1 MALVFSQGKWLKV
14 ALPQILDRL
23 WSKDHIHIYGAVV
36 QKSIEKGF
44 SQEKSSQLGE
54 AYVYKLLCP
63 GLKYDRATEMEIQ
76 SLEEKA

>member
-1 MALVFSQGKWLKV
+1 MVLVFSQGKWLNLV
-14 ALPQILDRL
+14 LPHVIDRL

-36 QKSIEKGF
+36 QKYIEKGF

-63 GLKYDRATEMEIQ
+63 GLKYDRMTEMEIQ